1 MPDRCAAEPAPD
13 PALTDFT
20 DCFFTES
27 DFTDPVFVKYRLGT
41 PPCDSALTDP
51 PLTDPPLTISFLTG
65 IATALPTEKLLADP
79 PGSDLGRCA

>member
-51 PLTDPPLTISFLTG
+51 PLTDPPLTIAFLRG
-65 IATALPTEKLLADP
+65 IATALPIEKLLADP